1 MLIYFKAGNY
11 KSIKDP
17 IVLNFNAA
25 SNEVKTSDFQCNR
38 GRKFTLIKIYSAL
51 WP

>member
-25 SNEVKTSDFQCNR
+25 AISEHPTSNVIE